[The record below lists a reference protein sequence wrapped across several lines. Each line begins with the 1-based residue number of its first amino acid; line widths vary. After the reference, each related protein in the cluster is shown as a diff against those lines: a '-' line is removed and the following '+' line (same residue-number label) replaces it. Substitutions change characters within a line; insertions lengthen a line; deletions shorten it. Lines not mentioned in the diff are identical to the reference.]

1 MKKVSHADDEKKKL
15 EKIPTRTRLIVGIIL
30 YIFGALAFYGS
41 QLLSPLHVPI
51 AFFFLYRAYKKS
63 RALYELVYTKKV
75 HTIAK
80 RTWKRVLLHKTA
92 LVVCAI
98 LFVVWYT
105 YISLIPTDKAVFS
118 DLSHADMQTQVDTDL
133 LLSAQY
139 IDMLTVTGEALL
151 GNAALYKAQPTPV
164 EQEALR
170 QDWDAFLG
178 VAMASEEV
186 TEVYRYFPQIGVFA
200 ERDLHAQS
208 FTISYALYMKK
219 FEYFHKIIAAV
230 GTHENIRM
238 ILNEYSKAFGARN
251 SYTDV
256 TDRYFAANSLLR
268 RNVGYAY
275 HLLINPAPEAVHSD
289 EYAILLR
296 VADDS
301 YHYLF
306 KNIFSHI
313 LHRGIT
319 YTHEL
324 NEGVADSWLPIQKT
338 VFVDTIGN
346 VHVGNRT
353 EKFITLSDIE
363 TIKKALLPGDI
374 FLARKNWYA
383 SNVGIP
389 GFWTH
394 AGLYTG
400 TLVEMELYF
409 GEIFPYE
416 HRGVTYASLS
426 ELLTRAYPEAY
437 AAYTEPDTYG
447 HTPSVIE
454 SETKGTNIQS
464 IEHSAH
470 VDYFG
475 VMRTSLSKKDMLESL
490 LRVFMHKGKPYDYE
504 FSMLTKDSIF
514 CSELVYDAYVPLT
527 AKEGVVFPTSVVT
540 GREIVSPNDIMK
552 KFASEYGTEEQ
563 ELSFVYFLDGN
574 EVTGTAQPADVK
586 TFIESYARPKYS
598 FLQE

>member
-1 MKKVSHADDEKKKL
+1 MKKAPQSNIETQKPEKA
-15 EKIPTRTRLIVGIIL
+15 PTRTMLIVGIVL
-30 YIFGALAFYGS
+30 YAFGALTFYGS

-51 AFFFLYRAYKKS
+51 ALFFLYRAYKKGKV
-63 RALYELVYTKKV
+63 LYELVYTKKV
-75 HTIAK
+75 HTVAK

-92 LVVCAI
+92 FVVCAI
-98 LFVVWYT
+98 LFLSWYT
-105 YISLIPTDKAVFS
+105 YVSLIPTDKAVFS
-118 DLSHADMQTQVDTDL
+118 KRSHDEIQSQVEEDL
-133 LLSAQY
+133 LEGAQF

-151 GNAALYKAQPTPV
+151 GNAALYKADLTPV

-170 QDWDAFLG
+170 KDWDAFLG
-178 VAMASEEV
+178 VAIASEEV
-186 TEVYRYFPQIGVFA
+186 TEVHKYFPQIGMFK
-200 ERDLHAQS
+200 EQELHAQS

-219 FEYFHKIIAAV
+219 FEYFHKIISAV
-230 GTHENIRM
+230 GTHENIRT
-238 ILNEYSKAFGARN
+238 ILNEYSKAFGGPN
-251 SYTDV
+251 SYRDV
-256 TDRYFAANSLLR
+256 TDRYFATNSLLR
-268 RNVGYAY
+268 RNVGYVY
-275 HLLINPAPEAVHSD
+275 HLLINPSPEKVVSD

-319 YTHEL
+319 YTYEL

-346 VHVGNRT
+346 VHVGDRT
-353 EKFITLSDIE
+353 EKFITPSDID
-363 TIKKALLPGDI
+363 TMKKTLHPGDI

-400 TLVEMELYF
+400 TLAEMESFF

-416 HRGVTYASLS
+416 HEGVTYASLS

-437 AAYTEPDTYG
+437 TAYTTPDTYG
-447 HTPSVIE
+447 YTPSVIE
-454 SETKGTNIQS
+454 SETKGTSIQS

-475 VMRTSLSKKDMLESL
+475 VMRTPLAKKDILESL
-490 LRVFMHKGKPYDYE
+490 LRVFVHKGKPYDYE

-527 AKEGVVFPTSVVT
+527 AKEGVAFPTSVVT
-540 GREIVSPNDIMK
+540 GREIVAPNDIMK
-552 KFASEYGTEEQ
+552 KFVDEYGTEKQ

-574 EVTGTAQPADVK
+574 EVTGKATPVGVEK
-586 TFIESYARPKYS
+586 FIESYSRQKYS

>member
-1 MKKVSHADDEKKKL
+1 M
-15 EKIPTRTRLIVGIIL
+15 
-30 YIFGALAFYGS
+30 
-41 QLLSPLHVPI
+41 
-51 AFFFLYRAYKKS
+51 
-63 RALYELVYTKKV
+63 
-75 HTIAK
+75 
-80 RTWKRVLLHKTA
+80 LLHKTT
-92 LVVCAI
+92 LIVCAV
-98 LFVVWYT
+98 LFLSWYT
-105 YISLIPTDKAVFS
+105 YASLIPTDKAVFKE
-118 DLSHADMQTQVDTDL
+118 LSHEEIQTRVETDL
-133 LLSAQY
+133 LVGAQF

-151 GNAALYKAQPTPV
+151 GNAALYKADPTPI
-164 EQEALR
+164 EQESLR
-170 QDWDAFLG
+170 KDWNAFLG
-178 VAMASEEV
+178 VAIASEVV
-186 TEVYRYFPQIGVFA
+186 TEIHRYFPQIAVFR
-200 ERDLHAQS
+200 ERELHAQS

-230 GTHENIRM
+230 GTHENIRI
-238 ILNEYSKAFGARN
+238 ILNEHSKAFGAPN

-256 TDRYFAANSLLR
+256 TDRYFASNSLLR
-268 RNVGYAY
+268 RNVGYGY
-275 HLLINPAPEAVHSD
+275 HLLINPTPQAATSD

-296 VADDS
+296 VADES

-313 LHRGIT
+313 IHRGIT
-319 YTHEL
+319 YTHTL

-346 VHVGNRT
+346 VHVGDRT
-353 EKFITLSDIE
+353 EKFITSDDIE
-363 TIKKALLPGDI
+363 TMKRILLPGDI

-400 TLVEMELYF
+400 TIEEMELYF
-409 GEIFPYE
+409 GDIFPYVHE
-416 HRGVTYASLS
+416 GVRYTSFT

-437 AAYTEPDTYG
+437 AAYTQPDTYG

-454 SETKGTNIQS
+454 SETKGTSIQS

-475 VMRTSLSKKDMLESL
+475 VMRTPLPKKDILESL
-490 LRVFMHKGKPYDYE
+490 LRVFVHKGKPYDYE

-514 CSELVYDAYVPLT
+514 CSELVYDAYVPLS
-527 AKEGVVFPTSVVT
+527 AKDGVIFPTSVVT

-552 KFASEYGTEEQ
+552 KFVDEYGTEEQ

-574 EVTGTAQPADVK
+574 EVMGKATSVGVEK
-586 TFIESYARPKYS
+586 FIESYSRQKYS